1 MGLFSR
7 KKNIDLDEVFKTKY
21 KEINQIV
28 ANGQNEID
36 LEIQISLFILAYEK
50 YNDLLDLIDQGVNYD
65 RKHFE
70 ILQKDLKKQIDLLKG
85 LEKVN

>member
-7 KKNIDLDEVFKTKY
+7 KKKIDLDEVFKAKY

-28 ANGQNEID
+28 ANGQNELD
-36 LEIQISLFILAYEK
+36 LQIQISLFTLAYEK
-50 YNDLLDLIDQGVNYD
+50 YDDLLELIDQGVEYD

-70 ILQKDLKKQIDLLKG
+70 ALQIDLKKQIDLLKG
-85 LEKVN
+85 LENEN

>member
-7 KKNIDLDEVFKTKY
+7 KKKVDLDEVFKTKY

-28 ANGQNEID
+28 ANGQNELD
-36 LEIQISLFILAYEK
+36 LQIQISLLTLAYDK
-50 YNDLLDLIDQGVNYD
+50 YDDLLELFDQGVEYD

-70 ILQKDLKKQIDLLKG
+70 ALQMDLKKQIDLLKG
-85 LEKVN
+85 LENEN

>member
-7 KKNIDLDEVFKTKY
+7 KKKIDLDEVFKAKY

-28 ANGQNEID
+28 ANGQNELD
-36 LEIQISLFILAYEK
+36 LQIQISLFTLAYEK
-50 YNDLLDLIDQGVNYD
+50 YDDLLELIDQGVEYD

-70 ILQKDLKKQIDLLKG
+70 ALQIDLKKQIDLLKG
-85 LEKVN
+85 LENED